1 MMEKLRYTG
10 EKIDK
15 EETIE
20 GLFEDPVLSNFFIDN
35 DLNNEIIEN
44 NLPKLLS
51 FKTEKDNCLECE
63 GLSTCKQDNIGL
75 MPTIVSEEG
84 TIRIYYKEC
93 NFVTDKKNKEKK
105 KQLINAMYMPEMV
118 LKADLEDYRNDTK
131 NRMEIY
137 RYIMKFLN
145 FLDRGEIMKG
155 MYLTGKY
162 QEGKT
167 YTLAAL
173 AKELTKRN
181 YSVILAYYP
190 DLSREVKSTI
200 SGGGLEVLIHKLKVV
215 DVLMLDDIGGEAQ
228 SSWVRDEVLG
238 PVLQHRL
245 LDNKP
250 TFFSSNVTQ
259 KDLPSYMVGNNQKA
273 ELMKSYRIHARIES
287 LTKEFNM

>member
-1 MMEKLRYTG
+1 MEKLRYTG

>member
-1 MMEKLRYTG
+1 MEKFRFTG

-15 EETIE
+15 EEIIE
-20 GLFEDPVLSNFFIDN
+20 GLFEDPVLSNFFIEN

-63 GLSTCKQDNIGL
+63 GLAQCKQDNVGL
-75 MPTIVSEEG
+75 KPNIISEDDN
-84 TIRIYYKEC
+84 IRIFYKEC
-93 NFVTDKKNKEKK
+93 NFVLDKKNKEKK
-105 KQLINAMYMPEMV
+105 NQLINAMYMPEMV

-137 RYIMKFLN
+137 RYMMKFLN
-145 FLDRGEIMKG
+145 LLSRGDFMKG

-173 AKELTKRN
+173 AKELTKRG

-200 SGGGLEVLIHKLKVV
+200 GNGGLEVLINKLKVV
-215 DVLMLDDIGGEAQ
+215 DILMLDDIGGEAQ

-245 LDNKP
+245 LDEKP
-250 TFFSSNVTQ
+250 TFFSSNVTRN
-259 KDLPSYMVGNNQKA
+259 DLPTYMVGNKQKA
-273 ELMKSYRIHARIES
+273 ELMKAFRIFARIES
-287 LTKEFNM
+287 LTEEFNM

>member
-1 MMEKLRYTG
+1 MEKFRFTG

-15 EETIE
+15 EEIIE
-20 GLFEDPVLSNFFIDN
+20 GLFADPVLSNFFIEN

-63 GLSTCKQDNIGL
+63 GLVQCKQDNVGL
-75 MPTIVSEEG
+75 KPNIISEDDN
-84 TIRIYYKEC
+84 IRIFYKEC
-93 NFVTDKKNKEKK
+93 NFVLDKKNKEKK
-105 KQLINAMYMPEMV
+105 SQLINAMYMPEMV

-137 RYIMKFLN
+137 RYMMKFLN
-145 FLDRGEIMKG
+145 LLSRGDFMKG

-173 AKELTKRN
+173 AKELTKRG

-200 SGGGLEVLIHKLKVV
+200 GNGGLEVLINKLKVV
-215 DVLMLDDIGGEAQ
+215 DILMLDDIGGEAQ

-245 LDNKP
+245 LDKKP
-250 TFFSSNVTQ
+250 TFFSSNVTRN
-259 KDLPSYMVGNNQKA
+259 DLPTYMVGNKQKA
-273 ELMKSYRIHARIES
+273 ELMKAFRIFARIES
-287 LTKEFNM
+287 LTEEFNM

>member
-1 MMEKLRYTG
+1 MERIRFTG
-10 EKIDK
+10 ERIDK
-15 EETIE
+15 EEVIE
-20 GLFEDPVLSNFFIDN
+20 GLFEDPVLRNFFIEN

-63 GLSTCKQDNIGL
+63 GLSQCKQDNIGL
-75 MPTIVSEEG
+75 KPTISSEDEN
-84 TIRIYYKEC
+84 IRIFYQEC
-93 NFVTDKKNKEKK
+93 NFVLDKKKREKK

-118 LKADLEDYRNDTK
+118 LKADLEDYRNDSK
-131 NRMEIY
+131 NRMDIY
-137 RYIMKFLN
+137 RYMMKFLN
-145 FLDRGEIMKG
+145 LLSRGDFMKG

-173 AKELTKRN
+173 AKELTRRG

-190 DLSREVKSTI
+190 DLSREVKSSI
-200 SGGGLEVLIHKLKVV
+200 GNGGLEILINKLKVV
-215 DVLMLDDIGGEAQ
+215 DILMLDDIGGEAQ

-245 LDNKP
+245 LDKKP
-250 TFFSSNVTQ
+250 TFFSSNVTIN
-259 KDLPSYMVGNNQKA
+259 DLPSYMVGNKQKA
-273 ELMKSYRIHARIES
+273 ELMKAYRIFARIQS
-287 LTKEFNM
+287 LTEEFKM

>member
-1 MMEKLRYTG
+1 MEKLRYSG
-10 EKIDK
+10 ERIDK

-20 GLFEDPVLSNFFIDN
+20 GLFEDPILSNFFIDN

-51 FKTEKDNCLECE
+51 FKTEKDNCLECV
-63 GLSTCKQDNIGL
+63 GLEYCKQDNIGL
-75 MPTIVSEEG
+75 SPTIVSEEG

-93 NFVTDKKNKEKK
+93 NFVLDKKNKEMK

-137 RYIMKFLN
+137 RYMMKFLN
-145 FLDRGEIMKG
+145 FLSRGEIMKG

-200 SGGGLEVLIHKLKVV
+200 SGGGLEVLINKLKAV

-259 KDLPSYMVGNNQKA
+259 KDLPSYMVANNQKA

>member
-1 MMEKLRYTG
+1 MEKLRYTG

-200 SGGGLEVLIHKLKVV
+200 SGGGLEVLIQKLKVV

>member
-1 MMEKLRYTG
+1 MEKLRYTG
-10 EKIDK
+10 KKIDK

-20 GLFEDPVLSNFFIDN
+20 GLFDDPILSNFFIDN
-35 DLNNEIIEN
+35 DLNNEIIED

-75 MPTIVSEEG
+75 RPTIVSEEG
-84 TIRIYYKEC
+84 TIRIYYTEC
-93 NFVTDKKNKEKK
+93 NFVKEKKNKEKK

-145 FLDRGEIMKG
+145 FLDRGEVMKG

-200 SGGGLEVLIHKLKVV
+200 SGGGLEVLINKLKVV
-215 DVLMLDDIGGEAQ
+215 DILMLDDIGGEAQ

>member
-1 MMEKLRYTG
+1 MDRLRYTG

-20 GLFEDPVLSNFFIDN
+20 GLFEDPILSNFFIDN
-35 DLNNEIIEN
+35 DLNNEIIED
-44 NLPKLLS
+44 NLPKLLN

-63 GLSTCKQDNIGL
+63 GLIHCKQDNVGL
-75 MPTIVSEEG
+75 KPTIVAEDE
-84 TIRIYYKEC
+84 TIKIFYKEC
-93 NFVTDKKNKEKK
+93 NFSLDKKIKENK

-118 LKADLEDYRNDTK
+118 LKADLDDYRNDTK

-145 FLDRGEIMKG
+145 FLDRGEVMKG

-173 AKELTKRN
+173 ARELTKRN

-190 DLSREVKSTI
+190 DLSREVKSKI
-200 SGGGLEVLIHKLKVV
+200 SGGGLELLIHKLKVV

-250 TFFSSNVTQ
+250 TFFSSNV
-259 KDLPSYMVGNNQKA
+259 KRNDLPTYMLANKQEAEEMKA
-273 ELMKSYRIHARIES
+273 YRIFARIKS
-287 LTKEFNM
+287 LTEEFNM

>member
-1 MMEKLRYTG
+1 MNKMKFSIEKF
-10 EKIDK
+10 EK
-15 EETIE
+15 EEIIE
-20 GLFEDPVLSNFFIDN
+20 GLFEDPVLNNFFIDN
-35 DLNNEIIEN
+35 DLNNEIIED

-51 FKTEKDNCLECE
+51 FKTEKDNCLEC
-63 GLSTCKQDNIGL
+63 LSLNDCKQDNVGL
-75 MPTIVSEEG
+75 EPLIVSEDDK
-84 TIRIYYKEC
+84 IRIFYKEC
-93 NFVTDKKNKEKK
+93 NYVLAKRAKDRK

-137 RYIMKFLN
+137 RYIIKFLN
-145 FLDRGEIMKG
+145 FLSRGEIMKG

-173 AKELTKRN
+173 AKELTKKG

-200 SGGGLEVLIHKLKVV
+200 GNGGLEVLINKLKVV

-250 TFFSSNVTQ
+250 TFFSSNVPR
-259 KDLPSYMVGNNQKA
+259 KGLPMFMVSNDQVAEKSKA
-273 ELMKSYRIHARIES
+273 YRVHARIES
-287 LTKEFNM
+287 LTEEFNM

>member
-1 MMEKLRYTG
+1 MDKLRFTG

-20 GLFEDPVLSNFFIDN
+20 GLFEDPVLNNFFIDN

-63 GLSTCKQDNIGL
+63 GLSTCKQDNVGL
-75 MPTIVSEEG
+75 KPTIVSEDD
-84 TIRIYYKEC
+84 TIRIFYKEC
-93 NFVTDKKNKEKK
+93 NFVLDKRNKEMK

-131 NRMEIY
+131 NRMEVY
-137 RYIMKFLN
+137 RYMMKFLS
-145 FLDRGEIMKG
+145 FLKRGEIMKG
-155 MYLTGKY
+155 MYLTGQY

-200 SGGGLEVLIHKLKVV
+200 SSGGLEVLINKLKVV

-228 SSWVRDEVLG
+228 SFWVRDEVLG

-245 LDNKP
+245 LDKKP
-250 TFFSSNVTQ
+250 TFFSSNITR
-259 KDLPSYMVGNNQKA
+259 KDLPSYMVSNNQKA
-273 ELMKSYRIHARIES
+273 ELMKAYRIYARIES
-287 LTKEFNM
+287 LTEEFNM

>member
-1 MMEKLRYTG
+1 MEKTILNI
-10 EKIDK
+10 KKFDK

-20 GLFEDPVLSNFFIDN
+20 GLFEDPVLNNFFMDN
-35 DLNNEIIEN
+35 DLNNEIIED

-51 FKTEKDNCLECE
+51 YKTEKDNCLECT
-63 GLSTCKQDNIGL
+63 GLKSCKQDNVGL
-75 MPTIVSEEG
+75 EPIIVSEDEK
-84 TIRIYYKEC
+84 IRIYYKEC
-93 NFVTDKKNKEKK
+93 NYVLSKRENEKK

-145 FLDRGEIMKG
+145 FLSRGEILKG

-200 SGGGLEVLIHKLKVV
+200 GNGGLEVLINKLKVV

-228 SSWVRDEVLG
+228 SSWVRDEVLS
-238 PVLQHRL
+238 PILQHRL

-250 TFFSSNVTQ
+250 TFFSSNVPR
-259 KDLPSYMVGNNQKA
+259 KGLPMFMVSNDQIAEKSKA
-273 ELMKSYRIHARIES
+273 YRVHARIES
-287 LTKEFNM
+287 LTEEFNM

>member
-1 MMEKLRYTG
+1 MNKLRFNG
-10 EKIDK
+10 ERIDK

-20 GLFEDPVLSNFFIDN
+20 GLFSDPVLSNFFIDN

-51 FKTEKDNCLECE
+51 FKTEKDNCLDCL
-63 GLSTCKQDNIGL
+63 GLKECKQDNVGL
-75 MPTIVSEEG
+75 QPSIEYDEDK
-84 TIRIYYKEC
+84 IKIFYEEC
-93 NFVTDKKNKEKK
+93 NFVKSKREKNKKHL
-105 KQLINAMYMPEMV
+105 LINAMYMPEMI

-145 FLDRGEIMKG
+145 FLDRGDFMKG

-173 AKELTKRN
+173 AKELTKRG

-190 DLSREVKSTI
+190 DLSREVKSSI
-200 SGGGLEVLIHKLKVV
+200 GNRSLEPLINKLKST
-215 DVLMLDDIGGEAQ
+215 DILMLDDIGGEAQ

-238 PVLQHRL
+238 PILQHRL
-245 LDNKP
+245 LDEKP
-250 TFFSSNVTQ
+250 TFFSSNVVR
-259 KDLPSYMVGNNQKA
+259 KELPSYMVESNQKA
-273 ELMKSYRIHARIES
+273 ELMKAYRIHARIES
-287 LTKEFNM
+287 LTEEFNM

>member
-1 MMEKLRYTG
+1 MEKFRFTG

-15 EETIE
+15 EEIIE
-20 GLFEDPVLSNFFIDN
+20 GLFEDPVLSNFFIEN

-51 FKTEKDNCLECE
+51 FKTENDNCLECE
-63 GLSTCKQDNIGL
+63 GLAQCKQDNVGL
-75 MPTIVSEEG
+75 KPNIISEDDN
-84 TIRIYYKEC
+84 IRIFYKEC
-93 NFVTDKKNKEKK
+93 NFVLDKKNKEKK
-105 KQLINAMYMPEMV
+105 NQLINAMYMPEMV

-137 RYIMKFLN
+137 RYMMKFLN
-145 FLDRGEIMKG
+145 LLSRGDFMKG

-173 AKELTKRN
+173 AKELTKRG

-200 SGGGLEVLIHKLKVV
+200 GNGGLEVLINKLKVV
-215 DVLMLDDIGGEAQ
+215 DILMLDDIGGEAQ

-245 LDNKP
+245 LDKKP
-250 TFFSSNVTQ
+250 TFFSSNVTRN
-259 KDLPSYMVGNNQKA
+259 DLPTYMVGNKQKA
-273 ELMKSYRIHARIES
+273 ELMKAFRIFARIES
-287 LTKEFNM
+287 LTEEFNM

>member
-200 SGGGLEVLIHKLKVV
+200 SGGGLEVLIQKLKVV

>member
-1 MMEKLRYTG
+1 MERLRFTG

-20 GLFEDPVLSNFFIDN
+20 ELFLDPILNNFFIDN

-63 GLSTCKQDNIGL
+63 GLKYCKQDNIGL
-75 MPTIVSEEG
+75 KPTIIAEDD
-84 TIRIYYKEC
+84 TIRIFYKEC
-93 NFVTDKKNKEKK
+93 NFVIDKRNKDKK

-118 LKADLEDYRNDTK
+118 LRADLEDYRNDTK

-137 RYIMKFLN
+137 RYMMKFLN
-145 FLDRGEIMKG
+145 FLSRGDVMKG

-200 SGGGLEVLIHKLKVV
+200 SGGGLEVLINKLKVV
-215 DVLMLDDIGGEAQ
+215 DILMLDDIGGESQ

-245 LDNKP
+245 LDEKP
-250 TFFSSNVTQ
+250 TFFSSNVPR
-259 KDLPSYMVGNNQKA
+259 KGLPMFMVSNDQVAEKSKA
-273 ELMKSYRIHARIES
+273 YRVHARIES
-287 LTKEFNM
+287 LTEEFNM

>member
-1 MMEKLRYTG
+1 MEKLRYSG
-10 EKIDK
+10 ERIDK

-20 GLFEDPVLSNFFIDN
+20 GLFEDPILSNFFIDN

-51 FKTEKDNCLECE
+51 FKTEKDNCLECV
-63 GLSTCKQDNIGL
+63 GLEYCKQDNIGL
-75 MPTIVSEEG
+75 SPTIVSEEG

-93 NFVTDKKNKEKK
+93 NFVLDKKNKEMK

-137 RYIMKFLN
+137 RYMMKFLN
-145 FLDRGEIMKG
+145 FLSRGEIMKG

-200 SGGGLEVLIHKLKVV
+200 SGGGLEVLINKLKAV

-259 KDLPSYMVGNNQKA
+259 KDLPSYMVANNQKA
-273 ELMKSYRIHARIES
+273 ELMKAYRIHARIES
-287 LTKEFNM
+287 LTEEFNM

>member
-1 MMEKLRYTG
+1 MEKLRYKG
-10 EKIDK
+10 ERIDK

-35 DLNNEIIEN
+35 DLNNEIIED

-51 FKTEKDNCLECE
+51 FKTEKDNCLECL
-63 GLSTCKQDNIGL
+63 GLHECKQDNIGL
-75 MPTIVSEEG
+75 KPNLISEDER
-84 TIRIYYKEC
+84 IRIYYKEC
-93 NFVTDKKNKEKK
+93 NFVLNKKARDRK

-118 LKADLEDYRNDTK
+118 LKADLDDYRNDTK

-137 RYIMKFLN
+137 RYMMKFLN
-145 FLDRGEIMKG
+145 FLSRGDIMKG

-173 AKELTKRN
+173 AKELTRRN
-181 YSVILAYYP
+181 HSVILAYYP

-200 SGGGLEVLIHKLKVV
+200 SGGGLEVLINKLKVV
-215 DVLMLDDIGGEAQ
+215 DILMLDDIGGESQ

-238 PVLQHRL
+238 PILQHRL

-250 TFFSSNVTQ
+250 TFFSSNVPR
-259 KDLPSYMVGNNQKA
+259 KGLPMFMVSNDQVAEKSKA
-273 ELMKSYRIHARIES
+273 YRVHARIES
-287 LTKEFNM
+287 LTEEFNM

>member
-1 MMEKLRYTG
+1 MEKLRYNG
-10 EKIDK
+10 ERIDK

-20 GLFEDPVLSNFFIDN
+20 GLFEDPILSNFFIDN

-63 GLSTCKQDNIGL
+63 GLEHCKQDNIGL
-75 MPTIVSEEG
+75 SPTIISEEG

-93 NFVTDKKNKEKK
+93 NFIMDKKNKEMK

-137 RYIMKFLN
+137 RYMMKFLN
-145 FLDRGEIMKG
+145 FLSRGEIMKG

-200 SGGGLEVLIHKLKVV
+200 SGGGLEVLINKLKAV

-259 KDLPSYMVGNNQKA
+259 KDLPSYMVANNQKA